1 MTPHSSKLMFSDISI
16 ITLNCQ
22 LHSNAA
28 VRRKTKGETGKL
40 KKKKANKTPTLNI
53 QSKCHNW
60 VVL

>member
-40 KKKKANKTPTLNI
+40 KKKKKPIKPQHLTSNQNAI
-53 QSKCHNW
+53 IG
-60 VVL
+60 